1 MSGETSRVS
10 SPIQVL
16 MMPDYRID
24 NPYQTLLAQALE
36 SNGVQ
41 VHFPWGYRRVFPIF
55 RAVKTSPQP
64 FDVLHLHWLS
74 PYTKGERWLV
84 KFVYS
89 VKFLIDVL
97 ITRWIGVRVVWTVHN
112 RISHDAKFPGLDL
125 WTRRILAQL
134 VDRII
139 LHHHSILEAIAQ
151 DYWFNIA
158 KASVVPIGHY
168 RSVYPP
174 PIDEQSARN
183 KLGLSLTGRIYLHQG
198 ILRPYKGIEHLIKVW
213 AENPDIFED
222 DILLIVGKP
231 LNLAYGKQLMQ
242 LAIGVKGVI
251 LCPEFVEDDRMHFFF
266 SSATVVV
273 LPFEKIL
280 TSSSLV
286 VAMSYSKPIIAPKLG
301 GIPETLGRADSLL
314 YDPSHEKGLL
324 LSLKKSTHIDL
335 KQLSQ
340 LVTERCNQLDWSK
353 ISETTTRIYQ
363 NLASRPY
370 QTKWT

>member
-1 MSGETSRVS
+1 VS
-10 SPIQVL
+10 AEKSVPYRSIQVL
-16 MMPDYRID
+16 MMPDYRVD
-24 NPYQTLLAQALE
+24 NPYQTLLAQSLE

-74 PYTKGERWLV
+74 PYTKGDRWLV

-89 VKFLIDVL
+89 VKFLIDIL

-112 RISHDAKFPGLDL
+112 RISHDSKFPGLDL

-134 VDRII
+134 VARII
-139 LHHHSILEAIAQ
+139 LHNHSTLEAIAQ
-151 DYWFNIA
+151 DYRFKIA
-158 KASVVPIGHY
+158 KAAVVPIGHY
-168 RSVYPP
+168 RSIYHP

-198 ILRPYKGIEHLIKVW
+198 MLRPYKGIEQLIKVW
-213 AENPDIFED
+213 AENQDTFKE

-231 LNLAYGKQLMQ
+231 LNVAYSKQLMQ
-242 LAIGVKGVI
+242 LATGVKGVSI
-251 LCPEFVEDDRMHFFF
+251 YPEFVEDDRMHLFF
-266 SSATVVV
+266 SAATVVV

-314 YDPSHEKGLL
+314 YDPNHEKGLL
-324 LSLKKSTHIDL
+324 LSLEKSTHIDL
-335 KQLSQ
+335 NQLSQ
-340 LVTERCNQLDWSK
+340 LVTESCNQLDWSK

-363 NLASRPY
+363 SLASRPY
-370 QTKWT
+370 QAKWT